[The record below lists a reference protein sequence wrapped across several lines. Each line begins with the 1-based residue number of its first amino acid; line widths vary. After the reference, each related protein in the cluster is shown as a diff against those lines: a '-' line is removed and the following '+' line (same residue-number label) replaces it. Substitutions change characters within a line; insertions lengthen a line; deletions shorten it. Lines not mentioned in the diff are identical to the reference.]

1 MFVVLDISAALMMSA
16 FAGMIDFARGGIC
29 WPTRGYVRMYYH
41 RLTTTAG
48 LAETVWPEMIRWL
61 PGATVGLPTIRS
73 SLEVLVMDSPAFQW
87 GMLEDC
93 KSSRPQLRYLCL
105 LRGRCGMR

>member
-48 LAETVWPEMIRWL
+48 LAE
-61 PGATVGLPTIRS
+61 
-73 SLEVLVMDSPAFQW
+73 
-87 GMLEDC
+87 DC
-93 KSSRPQLRYLCL
+93 
-105 LRGRCGMR
+105 MV

>member
-48 LAETVWPEMIRWL
+48 LAEIVWFEIIRWI
-61 PGATVGLPTIRS
+61 PGATVGLSMITS
-73 SLEVLVMDSPAFQW
+73 SLEALVMDSPS
-87 GMLEDC
+87 M
-93 KSSRPQLRYLCL
+93 R
-105 LRGRCGMR
+105 RGVPVGYVGRL

>member
-1 MFVVLDISAALMMSA
+1 MLFVAALSP
-16 FAGMIDFARGGIC
+16 FARMIGFARVGIC
-29 WPTRGYVRMYYH
+29 WPIKGTVCMYYH
-41 RLTTTAG
+41 RLTTDAG
-48 LAETVWPEMIRWL
+48 LAEIVWFEMIRWL